1 MGFSVLPVRA
11 LLFAMTTD
19 PIILAAVQAL
29 DGISGAVLGVLQ
41 ALIIADLTNGTGR
54 FNLAQGLVGVAS
66 GLGASVSTTL
76 FGLIADS
83 LGRAA
88 AFLAITLTGLLAVVI
103 VWLFMPETKPF
114 NLTHAS

>member
-1 MGFSVLPVRA
+1 MI
-11 LLFAMTTD
+11 TD

-54 FNLAQGLVGVAS
+54 FNLEGLVGVAS
-66 GLGASVSTTL
+66 GVGASVSTTL

-103 VWLFMPETKPF
+103 VWLFMPEAKPF
-114 NLTHAS
+114 NLTYAS